1 MLKVFR
7 IEDKR
12 EREAAGSGDLL
23 RLLPVKRCRQNE
35 VDPRAL
41 SQTGRSERSERS
53 EGIPLTDPNS
63 VFVAKD
69 ILQGLVDGIASY
81 NIIHFSGP
89 TGTAKSSC
97 LEALFLVPK
106 NFLGVLD
113 TIPFP
118 HESKPV
124 KMFPVEMAAF
134 ESTADTYSRRS
145 IVEGTTMDE
154 DSVLVKAM
162 TDAALASDRFYPV
175 VWIREMGRCN
185 HGSIQGGLLNLIY
198 KGIVILNDGR
208 EIDTSRMAFIFD
220 SNYSAEK
227 DGSYNLVRLD
237 TALNRRAQ
245 IQLKMEYPSLEQEL
259 AILEFIC
266 RDYGW
271 TVPSGLLEK
280 IVKMGEMVRKS
291 KLEGNLQSLVTPTIY
306 GYLSMVQR
314 VIHLPHLGWPRC
326 AQMTLLGNPQTD
338 DLPQVAT
345 VLQQVFGVKAGN
357 KETGDVTQENM
368 F

>member
-12 EREAAGSGDLL
+12 EREAAGSADLL
-23 RLLPVKRCRQNE
+23 RLLPVKRWHQRHGDAGGAAAPP
-35 VDPRAL
+35 V
-41 SQTGRSERSERS
+41 GRH
-53 EGIPLTDPNS
+53 GKPAPIPLTDPNS

-69 ILQGLVDGIASY
+69 ILQCLVDGIASY

-97 LEALFLVPK
+97 LEALFLAPK
-106 NFLGVLD
+106 NFLGVLE
-113 TIPFP
+113 TIPYA
-118 HESKPV
+118 HEPKPV

-145 IVEGTTMDE
+145 IKDGTTLDE
-154 DSVLVKAM
+154 DSVLVKALLG
-162 TDAALASDRFYPV
+162 AAQAADRYYPV

-208 EIDTSRMAFIFD
+208 EIDTSRISFIFD

-245 IQLKMEYPSLEQEL
+245 IQIKMEYPSLEQEL

-271 TVPSGLLEK
+271 SVPAGLLEK
-280 IVKMGEMVRKS
+280 VVKLGDLVRKA

-314 VIHLPHLGWPRC
+314 VLHLPHLTWARC

-338 DLPQVAT
+338 DLPQVST
-345 VLQQVFGVKAGN
+345 VLQQVFGIKSGA

>member
-12 EREAAGSGDLL
+12 ERDAAGSGDLL
-23 RLLPVKRCRQNE
+23 RLLPVKRNRQRHA
-35 VDPRAL
+35 V
-41 SQTGRSERSERS
+41 
-53 EGIPLTDPNS
+53 GIPVPVAENNLTGPIPLNDPNS

-69 ILQGLVDGIASY
+69 ILQCLVDGVASY

-89 TGTAKSSC
+89 TGTAKSSS

-106 NFLGVLD
+106 NFLAILE
-113 TIPFP
+113 TIPYP
-118 HESKPV
+118 HLQQPV

-145 IVEGTTMDE
+145 IKEGTTLDE

-162 TDAALASDRFYPV
+162 VEASRLGDRFYPV
-175 VWIREMGRCN
+175 IWIREMGRCN

-245 IQLKMEYPSLEQEL
+245 IQLKMDHPSLEHEL

-271 TVPSGLLEK
+271 SVPEALLEK
-280 IVKMGEMVRKS
+280 VVKMGEMIRKS
-291 KLEGNLQSLVTPTIY
+291 KGEGNLPSLVPPSIY

-314 VIHLPHLGWPRC
+314 VIHLPHLSWARC

-338 DLPQVAT
+338 DLPQVAII
-345 VLQQVFGVKAGN
+345 LQQVFGIKAGT